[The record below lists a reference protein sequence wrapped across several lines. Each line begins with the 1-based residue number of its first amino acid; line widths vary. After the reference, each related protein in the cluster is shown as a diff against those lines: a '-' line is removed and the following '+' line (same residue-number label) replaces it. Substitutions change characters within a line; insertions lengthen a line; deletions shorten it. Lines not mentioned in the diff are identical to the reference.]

1 MLAIAS
7 TALTRVN
14 ECVVQLASGLRHAHL
29 LNGCNVAFIAAWCD
43 AHQWPDV
50 AFVHRF
56 VLGFPVVGDIPDSGL
71 FRPCF
76 RPATA
81 PADLFSADN
90 NRRWTDAVVRR
101 VVGLASSKSAKDVEV
116 VRAVWE
122 RTRAEACKGYVQGP
136 YACAQADLYEPIGI
150 RVLTSRME
158 FQVHGD
164 GLADGGPAI
173 SGVLFQRELENGNTQ
188 RI

>member
-101 VVGLASSKSAKDVEV
+101 VVGLASSKSAKDVE
-116 VRAVWE
+116 
-122 RTRAEACKGYVQGP
+122 
-136 YACAQADLYEPIGI
+136 ADLYEPIGI